1 MVSLRLIAS
10 PGNATPQRFV
20 MKLEFHEV
28 ELLEIGARTSAGDH
42 MTATVNLSFVD
53 IEAKL
58 ISDVKVRVFVPRSP
72 DVTFSGLQESARANA
87 VALLREA
94 LSTLEQND
102 FPSLEKLS
110 EGVSKSH
117 MDIMFSDSD
126 KTD

>member
-1 MVSLRLIAS
+1 
-10 PGNATPQRFV
+10 
-20 MKLEFHEV
+20 
-28 ELLEIGARTSAGDH
+28 

-94 LSTLEQND
+94 LSTLEQSN

-110 EGVSKSH
+110 EGVSKGH